1 MTIAAVSYWHI
12 RDAEQIDAEQIDVEQ
27 IASGCIVQ
35 FAAAL
40 S

>member
-1 MTIAAVSYWHI
+1 MMIAAVSYWHI

-27 IASGCIVQ
+27 IASGCIVR

>member
-1 MTIAAVSYWHI
+1 MMIAAVSYWHI
-12 RDAEQIDAEQIDVEQ
+12 RDAEQIDAEQI
-27 IASGCIVQ
+27 ASGCIVR